1 MNGTVYAM
9 SLTEE
14 RRRGGTYFSGEGLSG
29 NTGVEVG
36 QSVVVQLEDSS
47 SGIQSTDI

>member
-1 MNGTVYAM
+1 M

-14 RRRGGTYFSGEGLSG
+14 WRILGAYFSGEGLSG

-47 SGIQSTDI
+47 SGIQSTNI